1 LIKKINDRR
10 IEMAKLLAKD
20 IMVKKVITIKKEA
33 SIEKLSEL
41 LLKNKISG
49 VPVVDDDGKM
59 VGIATEGDLIIRDSD
74 LHFPRY
80 FKLLDSIIYLESL
93 NKFKSNLK
101 KYLGTKVEDVMTAK
115 VRTVREDTPVS
126 EVANIMIRN
135 NVNRVPVLNRKGG
148 LVGIITRADI
158 VKSMV

>member
-1 LIKKINDRR
+1 MS
-10 IEMAKLLAKD
+10 ELLAKD
-20 IMVKKVITIKKEA
+20 IMVKKVITINKNA
-33 SIEKLSEL
+33 LVGKLSEL

-49 VPVVDDDGKM
+49 VPVVDDNGKL
-59 VGIATEGDLIIRDSD
+59 VGIATEGDLIVKDAD

-93 NKFKSNLK
+93 NKFKRNLK
-101 KYLGTKVEDVMTAK
+101 KYLGTKVEDIMTVK
-115 VRTVREDTPVS
+115 VRTVREDTPVN

-135 NVNRVPVLNRKGG
+135 NVNRVPVLGSNGD

-158 VKSMV
+158 VKSMI

>member
-1 LIKKINDRR
+1 MS
-10 IEMAKLLAKD
+10 ELLAKN
-20 IMVKKVITIKKEA
+20 IMTKKVITINKNA
-33 SIEKLSEL
+33 SVEKLSEL

-49 VPVVDDDGKM
+49 VPVVDDDGKL
-59 VGIATEGDLIIRDSD
+59 VGVATEGDLIVKDSD

-101 KYLGTKVEDVMTAK
+101 KYLGTKVEDIMTAK
-115 VRTVREDTPVS
+115 VITVRENTLVS

-135 NVNRVPVLNRKGG
+135 NVNRVPVLNSKGD
-148 LVGIITRADI
+148 LAGIITRADI

>member
-1 LIKKINDRR
+1 
-10 IEMAKLLAKD
+10 MAELLAKK
-20 IMVKKVITIKKEA
+20 IMVKKVITIHKDA

-49 VPVVDDDGKM
+49 VPVVDDNGKLI
-59 VGIATEGDLIIRDSD
+59 GIATEGDLIVRDSD

-93 NKFKSNLK
+93 NKFKNNLK

-115 VRTVREDTPVS
+115 VRTVRVDTPVS

-135 NVNRVPVLNRKGG
+135 NVNRVPVLNRRGD